1 MGLPVVCWEETEQS
15 RGDECSHSKI
25 CMSTFGLYGK
35 IIAKPGQR
43 DALVAGLLEAAALMQ
58 HVPGCELYIVN
69 VSASEPDVVWVTEI
83 WRSASAHQ
91 ASLTQEEIKALI
103 KRTMPLIADGER
115 IEIVPI
121 AGKGL
126 ATE

>member
-1 MGLPVVCWEETEQS
+1 M
-15 RGDECSHSKI
+15 SK
-25 CMSTFGLYGK
+25 FGLYGK

-69 VSASEPDVVWVTEI
+69 ASASEPDVVWVTEV
-83 WRSASAHQ
+83 WRSASDHQ
-91 ASLTQEEIKALI
+91 ASLAQEEIKALI
-103 KRTMPLIADGER
+103 KRTTPLIAGGER
-115 IEIVPI
+115 IEIIPI

>member
-1 MGLPVVCWEETEQS
+1 M
-15 RGDECSHSKI
+15 SK
-25 CMSTFGLYGK
+25 FGLYGK
-35 IIAKPGQR
+35 IIAQPGQR

-58 HVPGCELYIVN
+58 HVAGCELYIVN
-69 VSASEPDVVWVTEI
+69 VSVNEPDVVWVTEV
-83 WRSASAHQ
+83 WRSRSDHQ
-91 ASLTQEEIKALI
+91 ASLALEEIKALI
-103 KRTMPLIADGER
+103 KRTMPLIAGGER

>member
-1 MGLPVVCWEETEQS
+1 
-15 RGDECSHSKI
+15 
-25 CMSTFGLYGK
+25 MSTFGLYGK

-58 HVPGCELYIVN
+58 HVPGCVLYIVN
-69 VSASEPDVVWVTEI
+69 VSASEQDVVWVTEI

-103 KRTMPLIADGER
+103 KRTMPLIAGGER